1 MSRDKSTI
9 GEDLGEQRK
18 KTGRIGPN
26 PGSGGMAR
34 LEELRA
40 LNRDEESE
48 EDISVEPSCPLGFI
62 HQNTSVTEICSDVDE
77 EAFIFSSSHRLITHE
92 L

>member
-40 LNRDEESE
+40 LNRDSE
-48 EDISVEPSCPLGFI
+48 KDVSVEPSCPLGFI

-77 EAFIFSSSHRLITHE
+77 EGLIFSTSHRLITHN